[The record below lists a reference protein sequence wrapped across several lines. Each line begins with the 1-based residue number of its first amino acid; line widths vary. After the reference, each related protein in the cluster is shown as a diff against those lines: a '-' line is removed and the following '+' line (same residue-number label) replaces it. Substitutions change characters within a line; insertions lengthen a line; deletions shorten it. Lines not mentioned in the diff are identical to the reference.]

1 MEVVDLLGV
10 EDECGIDFVDFVD
23 DPEELVGVDGL
34 LLVLHPPDEE
44 VRFEQIAEVGV
55 GCVEVLDLVGDCLDL
70 GLRQL
75 SSLIQQD
82 KHHNKPY
89 PFVGGLHGHI
99 KQPIIDHLISIDSDA
114 FVLA

>member
-44 VRFEQIAEVGV
+44 VRFE
-55 GCVEVLDLVGDCLDL
+55 
-70 GLRQL
+70 
-75 SSLIQQD
+75 
-82 KHHNKPY
+82 
-89 PFVGGLHGHI
+89 
-99 KQPIIDHLISIDSDA
+99 
-114 FVLA
+114 